1 LWRDGTRIAPL
12 TWLSDLYIRSWVCG
26 YTALEKFPMPG
37 TRDTTPQITQTTD
50 LTDLTEMPAI
60 ISATDTGGAEAPTAT
75 NAPSPT
81 SGERRTTDQVIL
93 DQLARLRVGVGA
105 AHAGMAVFPVFASN
119 AAAPALRYR
128 TLEQAIADGAVEVV
142 EQASATVPEL
152 TLRNKGDVMIFVL
165 DGEEVIGGRQNRIV
179 NASFLIAA
187 NSTVTLPVTCVE
199 HGRWH
204 DVSPRFSS
212 GESMPHAMRLAK
224 HQQVS
229 ANLRAG
235 SRPLADQG
243 ATWDAIAEKQ
253 ATTGTRSATGA
264 LHDIYRS
271 QQVRLN
277 AWEQT
282 FPYVAGAVG
291 FIIGLGGQISGADLF
306 DQPATAEALWPKL
319 RRSYALDALEITA
332 SAPIEQQQAE
342 RLLARAHGA
351 RFEVYPSLAL
361 GEDARFEGEGV
372 VGGGLVYEETPIH
385 ISLFRSDEHTRQ
397 TTRAGMLARASQR
410 RQNYAN
416 GPIMS
421 QQAQQ
426 APSQPNVAPEPRD
439 NEGNSLV

>member
-1 LWRDGTRIAPL
+1 
-12 TWLSDLYIRSWVCG
+12 
-26 YTALEKFPMPG
+26 MPG
-37 TRDTTPQITQTTD
+37 TRDTTSQINQINAIHD
-50 LTDLTEMPAI
+50 LTDTTEMPAI
-60 ISATDTGGAEAPTAT
+60 IVATETATESGGAQSPAETT
-75 NAPSPT
+75 TPSPT
-81 SGERRTTDQVIL
+81 SGERRTAGQVIL
-93 DQLARLRVGVGA
+93 DQLASQRVGVGTT
-105 AHAGMAVFPVFASN
+105 HAGMTVFPVFASS

-128 TLEQAIADGAVEVV
+128 TLEQAIAEGAVEVV

-152 TLRNKGDVMIFVL
+152 TLRNKDAVMIFVL

-179 NASFLIAA
+179 NASFLIAE

-204 DVSPRFSS
+204 DVAPRFSS

-229 ANLRAG
+229 ANLRAT
-235 SRPLADQG
+235 SRPIADQG

-271 QQVRLN
+271 QQEKLT
-277 AWEQT
+277 AWEHA

-291 FIIGLGGQISGADLF
+291 FVIGLGGQIIGADLF
-306 DQPATAEALWPKL
+306 DQPETAEALWPKL
-319 RRSYALDALEITA
+319 RRSYALDALEAAAENTI
-332 SAPIEQQQAE
+332 PQEQAE
-342 RLLARAHGA
+342 NLLVRTHGA

-361 GEDARFEGEGV
+361 GEDARFEADGV

-385 ISLFRSDEHTRQ
+385 ISLFRSDEQTRQ

-410 RQNYAN
+410 RTHYTSGSNH
-416 GPIMS
+416 
-421 QQAQQ
+421 
-426 APSQPNVAPEPRD
+426 QPASDSATEHRSGVERR
-439 NEGNSLV
+439 

>member
-1 LWRDGTRIAPL
+1 L
-12 TWLSDLYIRSWVCG
+12 TWLSDLYIHSQVRG

-37 TRDTTPQITQTTD
+37 TRDTTPQITQTAD
-50 LTDLTEMPAI
+50 LTDTTEMPAI
-60 ISATDTGGAEAPTAT
+60 MLATDTAGAEVPTVT

-81 SGERRTTDQVIL
+81 SGERRTASQVIL
-93 DQLARLRVGVGA
+93 DQLATMRVGVGA
-105 AHAGMAVFPVFASN
+105 AHAGMSVFPVFASS
-119 AAAPALRYR
+119 AATSPLRYR
-128 TLEQAIADGAVEVV
+128 TLEQAIAAGAVEVV

-152 TLRNKGDVMIFVL
+152 TLHNKGAVMIFVL

-204 DVSPRFSS
+204 DVSPMFSS

-229 ANLRAG
+229 ANLRAT

-271 QQVRLN
+271 QQERLN
-277 AWEQT
+277 AWEQA
-282 FPYVAGAVG
+282 FPYVPGAVG
-291 FIIGLGGQISGADLF
+291 FIIGLGGQITGADLF
-306 DQPATAEALWPKL
+306 DQPETAEALWPKL
-319 RRSYALDALEITA
+319 RRSYALDALEVSTDNAI
-332 SAPIEQQQAE
+332 PQEQAE
-342 RLLARAHGA
+342 HLLARARGA

-361 GEDARFEGEGV
+361 GEDARFEGDGV

-385 ISLFRSDEHTRQ
+385 ISLFRSDEQTRQ

-410 RQNYAN
+410 RQHYSS
-416 GPIMS
+416 GSIVS
-421 QQAQQ
+421 QQVT
-426 APSQPNVAPEPRD
+426 PQPNVAPEPNTD
-439 NEGNSLV
+439 EGGSLV

>member
-1 LWRDGTRIAPL
+1 
-12 TWLSDLYIRSWVCG
+12 
-26 YTALEKFPMPG
+26 MPG
-37 TRDTTPQITQTTD
+37 TRDTTPQITQTAD
-50 LTDLTEMPAI
+50 LTDTTEVPAI
-60 ISATDTGGAEAPTAT
+60 IVATETATESGGARSPAETT
-75 NAPSPT
+75 TPSPT
-81 SGERRTTDQVIL
+81 SDERRSAGQVIL
-93 DQLARLRVGVGA
+93 DQLASLRIGVGA
-105 AHAGMAVFPVFASN
+105 AHAGMTAFPVFASS

-128 TLEQAIADGAVEVV
+128 TLEQAIAEGAVEVV

-152 TLRNKGDVMIFVL
+152 TLRNKGAVMIFVL
-165 DGEEVIGGRQNRIV
+165 DGEEVVGGRQNRIV

-204 DVSPRFSS
+204 DVSPHFSS

-229 ANLRAG
+229 ANLRSS
-235 SRPLADQG
+235 SRPIADQG

-264 LHDIYRS
+264 LHDIYQS
-271 QQVRLN
+271 QQERLN
-277 AWEQT
+277 AWEQA
-282 FPYVAGAVG
+282 FPYIAGAVG
-291 FIIGLGGQISGADLF
+291 FVIGLGGQITGADLF
-306 DQPATAEALWPKL
+306 DQPETAEALWPKL

-332 SAPIEQQQAE
+332 SAPIEQEQAE
-342 RLLARAHGA
+342 NLLARARGA

-361 GEDARFEGEGV
+361 GEDARFEGDGV

-385 ISLFRSDEHTRQ
+385 ISLFRSDEQTRQ

-410 RQNYAN
+410 RQHYTS

-421 QQAQQ
+421 QQVQRMT
-426 APSQPNVAPEPRD
+426 PQPNVAPEPRAD
-439 NEGNSLV
+439 EGGSLV

>member
-1 LWRDGTRIAPL
+1 L
-12 TWLSDLYIRSWVCG
+12 TWLSDQYKHSRVRG

-37 TRDTTPQITQTTD
+37 TRDTTPQITQTAD
-50 LTDLTEMPAI
+50 LTDTTETPAI
-60 ISATDTGGAEAPTAT
+60 IVATEAMTESGGAQSPAETT
-75 NAPSPT
+75 APSPT
-81 SGERRTTDQVIL
+81 AGERRTASQVIL
-93 DQLARLRVGVGA
+93 DQLATMRVGVGA
-105 AHAGMAVFPVFASN
+105 AHAGMTAFPVFASS
-119 AAAPALRYR
+119 AAASPLRYR
-128 TLEQAIADGAVEVV
+128 TLEQAIAAGAVEVV

-152 TLRNKGDVMIFVL
+152 TLRNKGAVMIFVL

-204 DVSPRFSS
+204 DVSPMFSS

-229 ANLRAG
+229 ANLRAT

-271 QQVRLN
+271 QQERLN
-277 AWEQT
+277 AWEQA
-282 FPYVAGAVG
+282 FPYVPGAVG
-291 FIIGLGGQISGADLF
+291 FIIGLGGQITGADLF
-306 DQPATAEALWPKL
+306 DQPETAEALWPKL
-319 RRSYALDALEITA
+319 RRSYALDALEVSTDNAI
-332 SAPIEQQQAE
+332 PQEQAE
-342 RLLARAHGA
+342 HLLARARGA

-361 GEDARFEGEGV
+361 GEDARFEGDGV

-385 ISLFRSDEHTRQ
+385 INLFRADEQTRQ

-410 RQNYAN
+410 RQHYTS
-416 GPIMS
+416 GSIVS
-421 QQAQQ
+421 QQVT
-426 APSQPNVAPEPRD
+426 PQPNVAPEPNAD
-439 NEGNSLV
+439 EGGPLV